1 MNKIRKTI
9 KTRERSAL
17 AAVRGDEQKIVWITV
32 TTFTNP
38 RNENAWKS
46 IGRAFCDRHDIDFIR
61 FTGDPLVVANVY
73 EMDTED
79 FLLNATLVEPKKETE
94 E

>member
-17 AAVRGDEQKIVWITV
+17 AAVRGDEQKLVEVTV

-38 RNENAWKS
+38 RNENGWKR
-46 IGRAFCDRHDIDFIR
+46 IGQAFCDRHDLDFIR
-61 FTGDPLVVANVY
+61 FTGEPLVVADVY
-73 EMDTED
+73 EMELTD
-79 FLLNATLVEPKKETE
+79 FLLSATLVEPKERE